1 MAALGAGELGGKSR
15 PMIDKRE
22 IIDTATALDGDEP
35 EGGIVIRSYAYE
47 EAFGDRCDT
56 PPCRLENSPA
66 MPS

>member
-1 MAALGAGELGGKSR
+1 
-15 PMIDKRE
+15 MIDKRE